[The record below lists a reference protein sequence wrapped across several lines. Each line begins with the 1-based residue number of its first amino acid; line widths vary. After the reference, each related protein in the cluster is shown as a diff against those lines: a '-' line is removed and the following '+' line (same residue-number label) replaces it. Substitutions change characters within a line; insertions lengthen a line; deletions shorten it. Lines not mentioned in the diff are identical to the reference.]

1 MLIILGRFYYKK
13 TYNNSNQKLK
23 NATQEVKKLTSK
35 DLIHSGD
42 LIFQTSLSGQSKAIQ
57 VATKSKYSHCGLI
70 FKKENDNQNWY
81 VIEAVQ
87 PVKWTS
93 LEKWI
98 ARGENGKYVIKR
110 LKQDAILDKSKLLK
124 LRGNAE
130 KYLGKNYDLT
140 FEWSDDKIYC
150 SELLWKV
157 YKTTT
162 GIEIGK
168 LQKLREFDL
177 TNKIVKAKMKERY
190 GDNLPL
196 NELVI
201 SPKALFESTNLKT
214 IQSN

>member
-23 NATQEVKKLTSK
+23 NATEEVKKLTSK